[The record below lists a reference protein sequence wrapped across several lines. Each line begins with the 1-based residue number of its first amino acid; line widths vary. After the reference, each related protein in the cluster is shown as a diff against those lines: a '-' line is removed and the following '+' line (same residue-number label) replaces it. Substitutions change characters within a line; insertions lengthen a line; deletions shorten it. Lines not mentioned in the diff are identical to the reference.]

1 MGVMVALAGVILLSS
16 GCIAHKED
24 SQHHLQQIAK
34 PYAFNFVS
42 WELHALSSLP
52 KKILRKESEAN
63 QETKLCNQIKT
74 VLADNGISAFPP
86 VTFRLEKPPHL
97 LVVSPRD
104 KILYLDRM
112 VLRQEF
118 SVEEMERLE
127 AQIEELGLSSLV
139 VGLGGLGA
147 TYPPII
153 SHHLNLTDT
162 VNTAVEEWLHQYLA
176 FRPLGFLYLLD
187 SVGIRRNSE
196 VIIMNETLAGMVSQQ
211 ISSEVY
217 ARYYQGQ
224 EEVKVDRN
232 ALEFDFDAE
241 MRETRKTV
249 DSYLSQGK
257 IEEAEH
263 YMEER
268 RKEFVAHGYH
278 IRKLNQAYF
287 AFHGIYA
294 QDPAS
299 VSPIYKD
306 LKQLRAKSPSLKH
319 FLDRVATMRSY
330 AELIEALQE

>member
-1 MGVMVALAGVILLSS
+1 
-16 GCIAHKED
+16 
-24 SQHHLQQIAK
+24 
-34 PYAFNFVS
+34 
-42 WELHALSSLP
+42 
-52 KKILRKESEAN
+52 
-63 QETKLCNQIKT
+63 
-74 VLADNGISAFPP
+74 
-86 VTFRLEKPPHL
+86 
-97 LVVSPRD
+97 
-104 KILYLDRM
+104 
-112 VLRQEF
+112 
-118 SVEEMERLE
+118 
-127 AQIEELGLSSLV
+127 
-139 VGLGGLGA
+139 
-147 TYPPII
+147 
-153 SHHLNLTDT
+153 
-162 VNTAVEEWLHQYLA
+162 
-176 FRPLGFLYLLD
+176 
-187 SVGIRRNSE
+187 
-196 VIIMNETLAGMVSQQ
+196 MNETLAGMVSQE

-257 IEEAEH
+257 IEEAEY

-319 FLDRVATMRSY
+319 FLDRVATMRNY